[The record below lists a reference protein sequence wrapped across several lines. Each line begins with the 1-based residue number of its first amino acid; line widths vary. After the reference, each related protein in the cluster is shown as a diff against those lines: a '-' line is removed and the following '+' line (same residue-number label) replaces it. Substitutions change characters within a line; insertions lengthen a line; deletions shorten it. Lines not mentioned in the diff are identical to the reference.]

1 MNAILVDDERMSLE
15 LLMLKLQKV
24 APEIN
29 IIATF
34 QKPEEAII
42 GIRQFKPDV
51 VFLDIEMPGIDGLT
65 LLNKLG
71 QHDFEIIFTTAYSQY
86 AIDAIRQSAIDF
98 LLKPVREIELSDAVE
113 RLKKKFQ
120 SKSQSNNIG
129 TQQSSKFNKIA
140 IPSLKGVILVA
151 LDDIIRLES
160 DSNYTTFYIKEP
172 NQKFSKK
179 ILASRTMKEFETIL
193 DNNRFVRVH
202 RSSIINL
209 NYLTEYIRGE
219 GGTVLMTDG
228 SEVEVSRRE
237 KAMLLAR
244 ICS

>member
-42 GIRQFKPDV
+42 GIRQHQPDV
-51 VFLDIEMPGIDGLT
+51 VFLDIEMPGIDGFG

-71 QHDFEIIFTTAYSQY
+71 QHDFEVIVTTAYSQY
-86 AIDAIRQSAIDF
+86 AIDAIRQSALDF
-98 LLKPVREIELSDAVE
+98 LLKPVREIELSDAIE
-113 RLKKKFQ
+113 RLKKKFKSKNQ
-120 SKSQSNNIG
+120 SHNISV
-129 TQQSSKFNKIA
+129 QQSSKFNKIA
-140 IPSLKGVILVA
+140 IPSLKGVVLVA
-151 LDDIIRLES
+151 LDNIVRLES

-172 NQKFSKK
+172 NQKVSKK
-179 ILASRTMKEFETIL
+179 ILASRTMKEFESLI
-193 DNNRFVRVH
+193 DNNGFVRVH

-209 NYLTEYIRGE
+209 QYLTEYIRGE
-219 GGTVLMTDG
+219 GGTALMADG

-237 KAMLLAR
+237 KATLLAR
-244 ICS
+244 IYT